1 MFFDKITAVL
11 SRFGLILGSAFL
23 ALMMVLTVIDVFM
36 RYVFSSPLPSA
47 AEMTQILLSMT
58 VFMGFILVSRDGSHI
73 VVSLFE
79 PALTRVAP
87 RMYRL
92 LYAIT
97 NTIGTAF
104 ILWVLILAAKDSYV
118 FKDVTEVLEIPFI
131 WIFLILAFATAC
143 ALITG
148 ITVFKRGP
156 VNHDSLE

>member
-1 MFFDKITAVL
+1 MFDKIVALL
-11 SRFGLILGSAFL
+11 SRIGLLVGSTLL
-23 ALMMVLTVIDVFM
+23 ALMMVLTVVDVFM
-36 RYVFSSPLPSA
+36 RYVFSAPLPSA
-47 AEMTQILLSMT
+47 AEMTQILLSIT

-79 PALTRVAP
+79 PALTRMAP

-97 NTIGTAF
+97 NTAGTAF
-104 ILWVLILAAKDSYV
+104 ILWVLILAAKDSFV

-131 WIFLILAFATAC
+131 WIFLVLALATAG

-148 ITVFKRGP
+148 LTVFKRGP
-156 VNHDSLE
+156 ASHDSLD

>member
-1 MFFDKITAVL
+1 MFDKIVDVL
-11 SRFGLILGSAFL
+11 SRIGLIVGSVLL
-23 ALMMVLTVIDVFM
+23 AMMMVLTVIDVFM
-36 RYVFSSPLPSA
+36 RYVFSAPLPSA

-87 RMYRL
+87 RLYRL

-97 NTIGTAF
+97 NTVGTAF
-104 ILWVLILAAKDSYV
+104 ILWVLILAAKDSFV

-131 WIFLILAFATAC
+131 WIFLVLAFSVTC

-148 ITVFKRGP
+148 IAVFKRGP
-156 VNHDSLE
+156 VGHDSVE

>member
-1 MFFDKITAVL
+1 MFDKIVDLL
-11 SRFGLILGSAFL
+11 SRIGLIVGSVLL
-23 ALMMVLTVIDVFM
+23 AMMMVLTVIDVFM
-36 RYVFSSPLPSA
+36 RYVFSAPLPSA

-87 RMYRL
+87 RLYRL

-97 NTIGTAF
+97 NTVGTAF
-104 ILWVLILAAKDSYV
+104 ILWVLILAAKDSFV

-131 WIFLILAFATAC
+131 WIFLVLAFSVTC

-148 ITVFKRGP
+148 LAVFKRGP
-156 VNHDSLE
+156 VGHDSVE